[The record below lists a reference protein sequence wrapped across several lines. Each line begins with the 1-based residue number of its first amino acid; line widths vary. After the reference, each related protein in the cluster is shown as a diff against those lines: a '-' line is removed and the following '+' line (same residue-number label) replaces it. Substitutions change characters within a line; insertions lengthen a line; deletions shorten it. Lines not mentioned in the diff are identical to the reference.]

1 MTINIKQTASTALA
15 TALLAS
21 GVAMTSAPAQAA
33 GIQLGQLTCDVAGGV
48 GFVFGSSK
56 NLSCTFTPANDANAA
71 EVYTGTIN
79 KYGIDIG
86 VTGKSV
92 ILWTVVAAEDHKY
105 EPGALA
111 GKYSGATASAA
122 FAAGLGANAL
132 VGGSSKSFAL
142 QPVSVSASEGVNVAV
157 GLAQVE
163 LK

>member
-1 MTINIKQTASTALA
+1 MNIKKLAPAAFAAAFLA
-15 TALLAS
+15 TGFA
-21 GVAMTSAPAQAA
+21 SAPASAQDK
-33 GIQLGQLTCDVAGGV
+33 GIQFGQLNCDVAGGV

-56 NLSCTFTPANDANAA
+56 ELTCTFTPANDSFAP
-71 EVYTGTIN
+71 ETYTGTIN

-92 ILWTVVAAEDHKY
+92 ILWTVVAAEGNQY

-111 GKYSGATASAA
+111 GNYSGATASAA
-122 FAAGLGANAL
+122 FAAGLGANVL

>member
-1 MTINIKQTASTALA
+1 MNIKKLAPAAFAAAFLA
-15 TALLAS
+15 TGFA
-21 GVAMTSAPAQAA
+21 SAPASAQDK
-33 GIQLGQLTCDVAGGV
+33 GIQ
-48 GFVFGSSK
+48 FVFGSSK
-56 NLSCTFTPANDANAA
+56 ELTCTFTPANDSFAP
-71 EVYTGTIN
+71 ETYTGTIN

-92 ILWTVVAAEDHKY
+92 ILWTVVAAEGNQY

-122 FAAGLGANAL
+122 FAAGLGANVL